1 MRIQNYRV
9 SLFDTFESRF
19 SVFGHQEKPSVGSV
33 DMKPH
38 IVLPGDPA
46 NLLERIYST
55 QIGGPCIPDHQ
66 EWAQSRFLIPKD
78 PVFQVS
84 RVHAVIFI
92 EVDIM
97 DRAFFHAAYLYSL
110 LVAVM
115 GVPGGIDYS
124 LLQVPSLDLMSGPCG
139 RNRDQ
144 VGEATT

>member
-1 MRIQNYRV
+1 TDGFFVMN
-9 SLFDTFESRF
+9 
-19 SVFGHQEKPSVGSV
+19 
-33 DMKPH
+33 PH

-46 NLLERIYST
+46 NPPERIYST
-55 QIGGPCIPDHQ
+55 QLGGPCIPDHQ
-66 EWAQSRFLIPKD
+66 ERTHSRLLIPKD

-84 RVHAVIFI
+84 RVHPVIFV

-97 DRAFFHAAYLYSL
+97 DRAFFHAAYLYGL

-124 LLQVPSLDLMSGPCG
+124 LLQVSSLDLMRSPCG